1 MAMQAAARPVHP
13 HMRGV
18 YEGFKLDDTPH
29 YGSSPRAWGLPLSNA
44 EICCD
49 CRSIPTYVG
58 FTSKNRRTASHRSG
72 PSPHT
77 WGLLLRR
84 KRPLDPGRSIPTYVG
99 FTSKNRRTA
108 SHRSGPSPH
117 TWGLLLRR
125 KRPLDPGRS
134 IPTYV
139 GFTLEPPLYHSLLAG
154 PSPHTW
160 GLLIDLIYQILHV
173 RSIPTYVGFTSS
185 ESRVT
190 KIPSVH
196 PHIRG
201 VYKRVLGD
209 IGCAPGPSP
218 HTWGLLLDSLQRES
232 Q

>member
-58 FTSKNRRTASHRSG
+58 FTFPLSLWDPLTTVHPHIRGVYYSRGTAAVARNG

-77 WGLLLRR
+77 WGLLLGQAQF
-84 KRPLDPGRSIPTYVG
+84 LAAGRSIPTYVG
-99 FTSKNRRTA
+99 FTASPPMWPATKPVHPHIRGVYDRATPAVRMMDGPSPHTWGLQLGCPRAVVWLRSIPTYVGFTA
-108 SHRSGPSPH
+108 RPTVGSSASTGPSPH
-117 TWGLLLRR
+117 TWGLLQARLQAQLR
-125 KRPLDPGRS
+125 DRS

-139 GFTLEPPLYHSLLAG
+139 GFTFL
-154 PSPHTW
+154 
-160 GLLIDLIYQILHV
+160 
-173 RSIPTYVGFTSS
+173 R
-185 ESRVT
+185 
-190 KIPSVH
+190 
-196 PHIRG
+196 
-201 VYKRVLGD
+201 
-209 IGCAPGPSP
+209 
-218 HTWGLLLDSLQRES
+218 
-232 Q
+232 

>member
-58 FTSKNRRTASHRSG
+58 FTFPLSLWDPLTTVHPHIRGVYYSRGTAAVARNG

-77 WGLLLRR
+77 WGLLLGQAQF
-84 KRPLDPGRSIPTYVG
+84 LAAGRSIPTYVG
-99 FTSKNRRTA
+99 FTA
-108 SHRSGPSPH
+108 SPPMWPATKPVHPHIRGVYFSQMSEYYWSAGPSPH
-117 TWGLLLRR
+117 TWGLRIDQPVG
-125 KRPLDPGRS
+125 RPAARS

-139 GFTLEPPLYHSLLAG
+139 GFTPGFESG
-154 PSPHTW
+154 SF
-160 GLLIDLIYQILHV
+160 
-173 RSIPTYVGFTSS
+173 SIT
-185 ESRVT
+185 
-190 KIPSVH
+190 VH

-201 VYKRVLGD
+201 VY
-209 IGCAPGPSP
+209 
-218 HTWGLLLDSLQRES
+218 E
-232 Q
+232 

>member
-99 FTSKNRRTA
+99 FT
-108 SHRSGPSPH
+108 
-117 TWGLLLRR
+117 
-125 KRPLDPGRS
+125 
-134 IPTYV
+134 
-139 GFTLEPPLYHSLLAG
+139 LEPPLYHSLLAG

-160 GLLIDLIYQILHV
+160 GLLIDLIYQLLHV
-173 RSIPTYVGFTSS
+173 RSIPTYVGFT
-185 ESRVT
+185 RGFLV
-190 KIPSVH
+190 ILVAPPVH

-201 VYKRVLGD
+201 VYFSIPYRGNHNN
-209 IGCAPGPSP
+209 GPSP
-218 HTWGLLLDSLQRES
+218 HTWGLRQRMWA
-232 Q
+232 QTDK

>member
-58 FTSKNRRTASHRSG
+58 FTFPLSLWDPLTTVHPHIRGVYRIAAHVAGDKAG

-77 WGLLLRR
+77 WGL
-84 KRPLDPGRSIPTYVG
+84 RPGDTRGQDDGRSIPTYVG
-99 FTSKNRRTA
+99 FTIGVSACRRVVA
-108 SHRSGPSPH
+108 VHPH
-117 TWGLLLRR
+117 IRGVYGKTYCGIVRVH
-125 KRPLDPGRS
+125 RS

-139 GFTLEPPLYHSLLAG
+139 GFT
-154 PSPHTW
+154 PSTA
-160 GLLIDLIYQILHV
+160 
-173 RSIPTYVGFTSS
+173 TS
-185 ESRVT
+185 
-190 KIPSVH
+190 P
-196 PHIRG
+196 
-201 VYKRVLGD
+201 
-209 IGCAPGPSP
+209 AA
-218 HTWGLLLDSLQRES
+218 
-232 Q
+232 

>member
-1 MAMQAAARPVHP
+1 MLRLPVHP
-13 HMRGV
+13 HIRGV
-18 YEGFKLDDTPH
+18 YVEEPPH
-29 YGSSPRAWGLPLSNA
+29 RQPP
-44 EICCD
+44 I
-49 CRSIPTYVG
+49 RSIPTYVG
-58 FTSKNRRTASHRSG
+58 FTASPEASTRPG
-72 PSPHT
+72 PVHPHIR
-77 WGLLLRR
+77 GVHGICR
-84 KRPLDPGRSIPTYVG
+84 KR
-99 FTSKNRRTA
+99 
-108 SHRSGPSPH
+108 GPPF
-117 TWGLLLRR
+117 
-125 KRPLDPGRS
+125 PRS

-160 GLLIDLIYQILHV
+160 GLLIDLIYQLLHV

>member
-99 FTSKNRRTA
+99 FTS
-108 SHRSGPSPH
+108 
-117 TWGLLLRR
+117 
-125 KRPLDPGRS
+125 
-134 IPTYV
+134 
-139 GFTLEPPLYHSLLAG
+139 
-154 PSPHTW
+154 
-160 GLLIDLIYQILHV
+160 
-173 RSIPTYVGFTSS
+173 S

>member
-58 FTSKNRRTASHRSG
+58 FT
-72 PSPHT
+72 
-77 WGLLLRR
+77 
-84 KRPLDPGRSIPTYVG
+84 
-99 FTSKNRRTA
+99 
-108 SHRSGPSPH
+108 
-117 TWGLLLRR
+117 
-125 KRPLDPGRS
+125 
-134 IPTYV
+134 
-139 GFTLEPPLYHSLLAG
+139 LEPPLYHSLLAG

-160 GLLIDLIYQILHV
+160 GLLIDLIYQLLHV